1 LEFARL
7 VDVAPTVLSLAGLPQ
22 PAGLDGRPLIAAGA
36 AKETPPAYIETMY
49 AFLEF
54 GAAPVRALT
63 DGRYKAIDVPQP
75 ELYDLTTDPA
85 ELKNLASQK
94 PVAAADVLRAALAK
108 LPGPPS
114 IPSRKTG
121 EEDASALKS
130 LGYIGAGGEYPLAH
144 KGMDPKA
151 FAPIYGKLNTVRAM
165 SDARRFADAIP
176 IYKELLAAFPQS
188 SVLACELGL
197 VEMAV
202 GNTADAESHLRL
214 SLDRNPANSHA
225 LLGMANLAMGR
236 QDFKS
241 AEGRLLDVLSLD
253 PDDIEANF
261 DLGAVYFQ
269 NLGEPAKAVRYWQ
282 HFLELQPNDAEAPR
296 IRQLVE
302 QIKSGASK
310 AK

>member
-1 LEFARL
+1 
-7 VDVAPTVLSLAGLPQ
+7 
-22 PAGLDGRPLIAAGA
+22 
-36 AKETPPAYIETMY
+36 
-49 AFLEF
+49 
-54 GAAPVRALT
+54 
-63 DGRYKAIDVPQP
+63 
-75 ELYDLTTDPA
+75 
-85 ELKNLASQK
+85 
-94 PVAAADVLRAALAK
+94 
-108 LPGPPS
+108 
-114 IPSRKTG
+114 
-121 EEDASALKS
+121 
-130 LGYIGAGGEYPLAH
+130 
-144 KGMDPKA
+144 MDPKA

-165 SDARRFADAIP
+165 SDAKRFADAIP

>member
-1 LEFARL
+1 
-7 VDVAPTVLSLAGLPQ
+7 
-22 PAGLDGRPLIAAGA
+22 
-36 AKETPPAYIETMY
+36 
-49 AFLEF
+49 
-54 GAAPVRALT
+54 
-63 DGRYKAIDVPQP
+63 
-75 ELYDLTTDPA
+75 
-85 ELKNLASQK
+85 
-94 PVAAADVLRAALAK
+94 VAAVETLRAALAK

-114 IPSRKTG
+114 APSQKTS
-121 EEDASALKS
+121 EDDVSALKA
-130 LGYIGAGGEYPLAH
+130 LGYIGAGGDYALERRGL
-144 KGMDPKA
+144 DPKA
-151 FAPIYGKLNTVRAM
+151 FAPIYLKLNTVRAM
-165 SDARRFADAIP
+165 SDAKRFADAIP
-176 IYKELLAAFPQS
+176 IYKQLLAAFPRS

-269 NLGEPAKAVRYWQ
+269 NLGQPAKAVRYWQ

-296 IRQLVE
+296 IRQLVL
-302 QIKSGASK
+302 QIKSSPATSR
-310 AK
+310 

>member
-1 LEFARL
+1 
-7 VDVAPTVLSLAGLPQ
+7 
-22 PAGLDGRPLIAAGA
+22 
-36 AKETPPAYIETMY
+36 MY

-75 ELYDLTTDPA
+75 ELYDLSKDAA
-85 ELKNLASQK
+85 ELHNLANQK
-94 PVAAADVLRAALAK
+94 PAAAVATLRAALAK

-114 IPSRKTG
+114 APSQKTS
-121 EEDASALKS
+121 EDDVSALKA
-130 LGYIGAGGEYPLAH
+130 LGYIGAGGDYALERRGL
-144 KGMDPKA
+144 DPKA
-151 FAPIYGKLNTVRAM
+151 FAPIYLKLNTVRAM
-165 SDARRFADAIP
+165 SDAKRFADAIP
-176 IYKELLAAFPQS
+176 IYKQLLAAFPRS